1 VIGDYGSCN
10 QDKEQQ
16 YSWRIDWGDGE
27 VHEKKLE
34 SIGPYQSVH
43 TYAKKGKN
51 HVEVTFCAKYK
62 KCDAAC
68 TTISKPLMV
77 LP

>member
-1 VIGDYGSCN
+1 MIGDYGSCN

-34 SIGPYQSVH
+34 AIGPYQSTH
-43 TYAKKGKN
+43 TYVA
-51 HVEVTFCAKYK
+51 V
-62 KCDAAC
+62 
-68 TTISKPLMV
+68 SPPLT
-77 LP
+77 LPSSF